1 MTASINGTTGVT
13 FPDNSVQNTAA
24 NGFGFKNRLING
36 DFRVQQR
43 STPTLTNLPQYG
55 VDRWCGSVSGGTSVS
70 GTFGRASFTGS
81 SSGYGASINGSY
93 TSGQPYWYQRIEAMN
108 CADLNSK
115 QITISGLFFQDT
127 GSSQNFN
134 VRVQKANALDDF
146 SATTVVATSSNIAA
160 ANNTVVP
167 FSVTFTL
174 GASDATNGLMLEI
187 YASSAVTVTSKNF
200 AIADVQL
207 EKGNTKTDFD
217 TRDIG
222 REELLCKR
230 YYAKMSAGTGIYTGF
245 GIGYQTSTTE
255 AYFFVKYPITMRAT
269 PTFSQSNCAVND
281 TNSFTAAATL
291 GNSWAG
297 TDSARIYQTFS
308 PAGGSAN
315 RPVDFLANATTSA
328 FFAMSAEL

>member
-43 STPTLTNLPQYG
+43 SIPTLTNLPQYG

-70 GTFGRASFTGS
+70 GTFGRAAFTGS

-134 VRVQKANALDDF
+134 VRVQKANALDNF
-146 SATTVVATSSNIAA
+146 TTTTVVATSSNIAA

-217 TRDIG
+217 TRNFG
-222 REELLCKR
+222 YELALCQR
-230 YYAKMSAGTGIYTGF
+230 YYINNFKQAYGGVYNSTFARIPISFKVSMRTAPTISLIGSTTNIDYSGIRSEALALNSYNGDINTAQVTFQSANAYSAG
-245 GIGYQTSTTE
+245 
-255 AYFFVKYPITMRAT
+255 
-269 PTFSQSNCAVND
+269 QSCGLAD
-281 TNSFTAAATL
+281 TNLQA
-291 GNSWAG
+291 
-297 TDSARIYQTFS
+297 
-308 PAGGSAN
+308 
-315 RPVDFLANATTSA
+315 
-328 FFAMSAEL
+328 SAEL